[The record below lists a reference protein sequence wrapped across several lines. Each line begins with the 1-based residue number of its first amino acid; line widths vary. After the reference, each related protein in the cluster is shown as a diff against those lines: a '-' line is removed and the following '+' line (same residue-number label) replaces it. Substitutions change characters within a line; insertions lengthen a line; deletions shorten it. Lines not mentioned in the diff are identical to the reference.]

1 MFWQKSTQLKR
12 RPSELY
18 KVLISFEFFEKLLE
32 LSSRIQSTF
41 SNIAK
46 NNWACFKNCIYK
58 ESLSM
63 APLCRTSQPDIGFT
77 RSKALCQPPLI
88 VQLALVC
95 QWRCYRTAS
104 WALLGKRPPSLTVGK
119 LCCSAEN
126 SAYFLLLIRLLGKR
140 LTCHGLWSPPSFPSR
155 SWQLY
160 FHHKSV
166 LPTIWNIVQKQI
178 LVELPASESLRSS
191 QIWTWGCIHKCG

>member
-1 MFWQKSTQLKR
+1 MQCKIAKKNFWNYLA
-12 RPSELY
+12 EF
-18 KVLISFEFFEKLLE
+18 KVHFPISPKTIEHV
-32 LSSRIQSTF
+32 SRIAFTRRAFQ
-41 SNIAK
+41 
-46 NNWACFKNCIYK
+46 WRHW
-58 ESLSM
+58 
-63 APLCRTSQPDIGFT
+63 PVCRTSQPDIGFT
-77 RSKALCQPPLI
+77 RSKALCRPPLI
-88 VQLALVC
+88 VPLALVC

-178 LVELPASESLRSS
+178 LMELPASESLRSS